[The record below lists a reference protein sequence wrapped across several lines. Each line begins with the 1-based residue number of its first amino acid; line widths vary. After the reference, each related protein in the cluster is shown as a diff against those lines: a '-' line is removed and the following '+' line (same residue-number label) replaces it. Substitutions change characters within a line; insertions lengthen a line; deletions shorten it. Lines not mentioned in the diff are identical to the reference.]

1 MHSNKFSLL
10 NRYFTR
16 SLCDAMHDE
25 DERIHFNCI
34 YRAMILKNCSS
45 LIVACCCVLA
55 GATNKSLR
63 STINLLNDFAY
74 MRRRRHTWND
84 TKKMRAWE
92 VVAAD
97 SMAYRIVTTSS
108 ISMYVTQEFNVTL
121 KSKSRSMKNWIK
133 PATTDFAAASLSHDP
148 LSDHNFWK
156 KNPLD
161 SPMS

>member
-10 NRYFTR
+10 NRYFTL
-16 SLCDAMHDE
+16 SLW
-25 DERIHFNCI
+25 RGKNIRFNCT

-63 STINLLNDFAY
+63 STINLLNDFVH
-74 MRRRRHTWND
+74 MRTND
-84 TKKMRAWE
+84 IVVIREMTQKMRAWE
-92 VVAAD
+92 VVSAD

-108 ISMYVTQEFNVTL
+108 ISMYVTQAFKMTL

-133 PATTDFAAASLSHDP
+133 PATTDFAAASLTHSLMIH
-148 LSDHNFWK
+148 
-156 KNPLD
+156 
-161 SPMS
+161 